1 VNQLRFDSGLGCYSV
16 SAAPDSVWISKGMGT
31 HCLQVQLQVGIPE
44 VGKSAGRLLLLETVL
59 AAPDTGHG
67 PRMPLAWANVALA
80 FNSDGEIR
88 PPTLQYLITNT
99 QLHALEQQRNDD
111 LRLELQVTGFLPQAD
126 PARFPAAS
134 PVTEHITIAESRWRQ
149 QLANLGRTLGVD
161 MVIPFPDGDEP
172 RETAGRF
179 LREAQRLL
187 GGNDIDP
194 AMLQVRKALETI
206 GNASSWRRP
215 TTKTP
220 KDDWTAGARWALV
233 RAALEDQASGAMHV
247 GPGTKD
253 YKYTRDEVEVL
264 ISMTAVLL
272 RVMP

>member
-1 VNQLRFDSGLGCYSV
+1 MRWSSSATAICGWSCRSRDSSRRLTRLASR
-16 SAAPDSVWISKGMGT
+16 
-31 HCLQVQLQVGIPE
+31 QRR
-44 VGKSAGRLLLLETVL
+44 RLL
-59 AAPDTGHG
+59 
-67 PRMPLAWANVALA
+67 
-80 FNSDGEIR
+80 
-88 PPTLQYLITNT
+88 
-99 QLHALEQQRNDD
+99 
-111 LRLELQVTGFLPQAD
+111 
-126 PARFPAAS
+126 
-134 PVTEHITIAESRWRQ
+134 EHITIAESRWRQ

-253 YKYTRDEVEVL
+253 YKYTRDEAEVL
-264 ISMTAVLL
+264 INMTAVLL